1 MTIPFDPFNIIIGG
15 VGGQGNVL
23 ASMLLGRML
32 VAQGHIITIGET
44 YGASQ
49 RGGSVMSHL
58 RVSRTDQFSPLIP
71 EGKCH
76 LLVALEPIEGL
87 RMLAQY
93 GNPGLWSL
101 VNTRPVHPLS
111 VLSGEAVYPDTSL
124 MLEKIKHLC
133 RRIWVLNAT
142 ETALDMGDPIFA
154 NMIMLGALSA
164 LRILPIDLAIF
175 EKTMGDLFP
184 SERSALNRE
193 AFEKGRETVRE
204 LA

>member
-1 MTIPFDPFNIIIGG
+1 MDIPFDPYNIIIGG

-32 VAQGHIITIGET
+32 VSQGHIITIGET

-58 RVSRTDQFSPLIP
+58 RVSLKDQFSPLIP

-76 LLVALEPIEGL
+76 LLAALEPIEAL
-87 RMLAQY
+87 RILANY
-93 GNPGLWSL
+93 GNPGIVSL
-101 VNTRPVHPLS
+101 INIRPVFPLA
-111 VLSGEAVYPDTSL
+111 VLSGEAVYPEISL
-124 MLEKIKHLC
+124 VLEKLKHLSS
-133 RRIWVLNAT
+133 RIWVLNAT
-142 ETALDMGDPIFA
+142 EMALDMGDPIFA

-164 LRILPIDLAIF
+164 LRILPIDGLVF
-175 EKTMGDLFP
+175 EKTTGELFP
-184 SERSALNRE
+184 PERVALNRE